1 MGGSKQ
7 RGGRARADPE
17 PAWWTIGGPCAVVV
31 AMLFLGVV
39 LRSPTD
45 GAQTL
50 NAEPDRT
57 RQPIDL
63 AATAN
68 EDAERLSLHPGAWTL
83 QFMVACE
90 SQSLDPIVE
99 VLDDQPNFFLLHSPD
114 TGNDCYRVCW
124 GWFPSKAEAERPRG
138 YPDVLSDITAMGWA
152 RPIGEVLP

>member
-7 RGGRARADPE
+7 QGGQPLA
-17 PAWWTIGGPCAVVV
+17 AWWTIGGPCAVVV

-50 NAEPDRT
+50 GVEPDRN
-57 RQPIDL
+57 RQPVDL
-63 AATAN
+63 ATTAS
-68 EDAERLSLHPGAWTL
+68 EHAERLAQHPGAWTL

-90 SQSLDPIVE
+90 RQSLEPIVE
-99 VLDDQPNFFLLHSPD
+99 VLGDQPNFFLLRSPD

-124 GWFPSKAEAERPRG
+124 GWFASKAEAERPRG
-138 YPDVLSDITAMGWA
+138 YPEVLSDLAAVGWA
-152 RPIGEVLP
+152 RPVAEVLP

>member
-7 RGGRARADPE
+7 RGGRARAEPE
-17 PAWWTIGGPCAVVV
+17 PAWWTIGGPCAVVA
-31 AMLFLGVV
+31 AMLFLGGV

-63 AATAN
+63 VATAN

-90 SQSLDPIVE
+90 RQSLDPIVE

-114 TGNDCYRVCW
+114 AGKDCYRVCW
-124 GWFPSKAEAERPRG
+124 GWFPSEAEAERPRG
-138 YPDVLSDITAMGWA
+138 YPEVLSDIAAMGWA